1 MTVWHD
7 GTNANYSLGATRA
20 ARGNHAMRIT
30 NVEGLLMSCPFDEPI
45 QLPFYG
51 GLRTILKRDAMLI
64 RLSTDAGITGFAPG
78 PAHVR
83 AVREINE
90 TIGPFLEGRDPLD
103 WHGFG
108 FGGALETRKTYH
120 AVEVAVIDAAAKAEG
135 VPMSELLGGRKRD
148 RIKCYGSA
156 GMYMSA
162 EGYAEE
168 AATVQDLGFPAYKL
182 RPAAG
187 PDGDLRTTAAIRE
200 ATGPDFGIM
209 LDCHGWWRMGDRSY
223 TPKAIESLCRDLAP
237 LNPYW
242 VEEPL
247 PTDDHRAYEALR
259 KSQPVPLASGE
270 HEPDQ
275 ESFRD
280 LIESGCVDFAQMDVC
295 CQGGFA
301 MGQRVFG
308 FTQRQG
314 IRFAFHSWGTL
325 LEVIAAGQL
334 GVCWPEDVVEWL
346 EYPLHSNDGR
356 PGMYPFPAAD
366 QILTE
371 PLQIENGYLILPDE
385 PGIGVEVDE
394 SVVDRYPFIPGPW
407 SIFRIDSPEETLAVD
422 GDHSV
427 PWIDLKGTRLRA

>member
-1 MTVWHD
+1 
-7 GTNANYSLGATRA
+7 
-20 ARGNHAMRIT
+20 MRIT
-30 NVEGLLMSCPFDEPI
+30 KVEGLLMSCPFKKPL
-45 QLPFYG
+45 QLPFHG

-64 RLSTDAGITGFAPG
+64 RVSTDVGITGFAPG

-83 AVREINE
+83 AVKEINE
-90 TIGPFLEGRDPLD
+90 TIGPFLEGRSPKA
-103 WHGFG
+103 WREFG
-108 FGGALETRKTYH
+108 FTATLETRKTYH

-135 VPMSELLGGRKRD
+135 VPMSELLGGRRRD

-156 GMYMSA
+156 GMYMSP
-162 EGYAEE
+162 EGYAAE
-168 AATVQDLGFPAYKL
+168 AKAVQDLGFPAYKL

-223 TPKAIESLCRDLAP
+223 SQETVSSLCEELEHFD
-237 LNPYW
+237 PYW
-242 VEEPL
+242 IEEPL
-247 PTDDHRAYEALR
+247 PTDDHGAYRALR
-259 KSQPVPLASGE
+259 NAQRVPVASGE
-270 HEPDQ
+270 HEPDE

-308 FTQRQG
+308 FTQQKG

-325 LEVIAAGQL
+325 LEVIAAAQL
-334 GVCWPEDVVEWL
+334 GVCWPEEVVEWL
-346 EYPLHSNDGR
+346 EYPLHSNGGK

-366 QILTE
+366 EILSE
-371 PLQIENGYLILPDE
+371 PLQVENGYLILPDK
-385 PGIGVEVDE
+385 PGIGVDVDE
-394 SVVDRYPFIPGPW
+394 SVVDRYPFILGPW
-407 SIFRIDSPEETLAVD
+407 SIFRIDSPAATLAVD

-427 PWIDLKGTRLRA
+427 PWVSVEGTPLRN